1 MKNIA
6 LLSVLTL
13 AILQPL
19 AEAIFLG
26 PVAVGVALGAI
37 AVGKGLILGSIL
49 SQRRTSHSQKSGRS
63 YTRYNK
69 RTHYSQPSTYYSH
82 YTEPTTYY
90 YSSNHHSQHHRGKRF

>member
-1 MKNIA
+1 MGRTLNSLYTERRTMKNIA

-49 SQRRTSHSQKSGRS
+49 SQRRTSHKSSRS
-63 YTRYNK
+63 YAGYNK
-69 RTHYSQPSTYYSH
+69 RSHYHQPKEYYSH
-82 YTEPTTYY
+82 YTKPTTV
-90 YSSNHHSQHHRGKRF
+90 S